1 MNEYG
6 GRGEENGVGR
16 RLDMVIRRMEES
28 DLDRLAV
35 LETRCF
41 TIPWSR
47 AMLADE
53 LSNDR
58 ALYLVALCEG
68 RVAGYAGAWI
78 VMDEGHITNVAV
90 DPDFRRAGIGRALL
104 AALLEGLA
112 GAGVTAST
120 LEVRRGN
127 RPAIALYEAFG
138 FTVEG
143 VRRGYYTDN
152 GEDALV
158 MWSRLEA

>member
-1 MNEYG
+1 M
-6 GRGEENGVGR
+6 R
-16 RLDMVIRRMEES
+16 DIQIRRMEDH

-53 LSNDR
+53 LSNDQT
-58 ALYLVALCEG
+58 LYLVAVCEG
-68 RVAGYAGAWI
+68 RIAGYAGAWI
-78 VMDEGHITNVAV
+78 VLDEGHITNVAV
-90 DPDFRRAGIGRALL
+90 DPDFRRTGIGRALL
-104 AALLEGLA
+104 AALLEGLSGA
-112 GAGVTAST
+112 GAMAAT

-127 RPAIALYEAFG
+127 AAAIALYEAFG

-143 VRRGYYTDN
+143 VRKGYYIDN

-158 MWSRLEA
+158 MWARLAA